1 MPTLD
6 DHEDRITRLEAVLL
20 THDARMQTLEDLMVR
35 QIALS
40 ELVVQ
45 LLQRQAGGDAHNGQ

>member
-6 DHEDRITRLEAVLL
+6 DHEERLQQHAERIRL
-20 THDARMQTLEDLMVR
+20 LEDLMAR
-35 QIALS
+35 AIALN

-45 LLQRQAGGDAHNGQ
+45 LLQRQSGDDAHNGH

>member
-6 DHEDRITRLEAVLL
+6 DHDDRIRRLETIV
-20 THDARMQTLEDLMVR
+20 TDHDTRMQELAAMMGRV
-35 QIALS
+35 IALN

-45 LLQRQAGGDAHNGQ
+45 LLQRQNDSDAHNGH

>member
-6 DHEDRITRLEAVLL
+6 DHEERLQQHAERIRL
-20 THDARMQTLEDLMVR
+20 LEDLMAR
-35 QIALS
+35 AIALN

-45 LLQRQAGGDAHNGQ
+45 LLQRQADGGPQNGQP